1 MSIEDLTD
9 LEQINKSYNE
19 NKSENEDEDVKINEE
34 KKNENN
40 DENELK
46 ENNDSKKDENEK
58 EEVTTNEINENIQ
71 SNQIQKKEKP
81 KKEDKS
87 NQTFDS
93 KEQQIEYLQRQID
106 ELTKENNN
114 LKNINEKNEKQIED
128 DKLLLISKEEV
139 ETIFENAKSQNII
152 ELENKINTMKSMVKE
167 LNQEFEN
174 QIKKKDDKF
183 KEKTQS
189 IIKQLDEYNKKESNY
204 INQIETLNNQLKD
217 YQNQVNN
224 YIKERTTMEDI
235 IIRQEEKL
243 NILVDKVNKV
253 EEVIKRKN
261 RILKEN
267 EAYAIELIKIVEQQ
281 KTQINQFKNNNRLY
295 EKNYYPNNYSNY
307 SNFNHYKSKTNNL
320 NLDYD
325 DKTNFNYQSMDN
337 IHEDKNVV
345 LPLINNSYNK
355 PNLID
360 YNKDKVIM
368 ENDEMQQNE
377 KNLEEFKNMMD
388 QLIDD
393 IEK

>member
-46 ENNDSKKDENEK
+46 ENNDSKKDEKEN

-71 SNQIQKKEKP
+71 
-81 KKEDKS
+81 S

-243 NILVDKVNKV
+243 NVLVNKLNQV
-253 EEVIKRKN
+253 EDLIKRKN
-261 RILKEN
+261 RLLKEN

-281 KTQINQFKNNNRLY
+281 KTQINQYKISNRVIDRNTFSTNNIYPKVTQFKNNNNLDNE
-295 EKNYYPNNYSNY
+295 EKSNY
-307 SNFNHYKSKTNNL
+307 
-320 NLDYD
+320 
-325 DKTNFNYQSMDN
+325 NYIPNDN
-337 IHEDKNVV
+337 DIKEKGVV
-345 LPLINNSYNK
+345 LPVINTFNNINVINE
-355 PNLID
+355 NLNED
-360 YNKDKVIM
+360 LN
-368 ENDEMQQNE
+368 NE
-377 KNLEEFKNMMD
+377 KREDDKNEQKIEEFKNMMD

-393 IEK
+393 IDN

>member
-1 MSIEDLTD
+1 MALRHVFAEEREGRVGGFGAL
-9 LEQINKSYNE
+9 YPAV
-19 NKSENEDEDVKINEE
+19 DEP
-34 KKNENN
+34 
-40 DENELK
+40 
-46 ENNDSKKDENEK
+46 
-58 EEVTTNEINENIQ
+58 EVRCRLGHGRIFV
-71 SNQIQKKEKP
+71 QIQP
-81 KKEDKS
+81 QKEDKS
-87 NQTFDS
+87 FQTFES
-93 KEQQIEYLQRQID
+93 KEKQIEYLQQQL
-106 ELTKENNN
+106 EEQNKL
-114 LKNINEKNEKQIED
+114 INELKDKNEKLEIKLKNEEIELGS
-128 DKLLLISKEEV
+128 KLEV
-139 ETIFENAKSQNII
+139 ETIFSNAKNQNVH
-152 ELENKINTMKSMVKE
+152 ELENKILYMKTMVKE

-174 QIKKKDDKF
+174 QLKKKDQRF
-183 KEKTQS
+183 KEKTQL
-189 IIKQLDEYNKKESNY
+189 ILKQLEDYSNKENNY
-204 INQIETLNNQLKD
+204 INQIEILNAQSKNYQIQL
-217 YQNQVNN
+217 NN
-224 YIKERTTMEDI
+224 YIRERTTMEDI

-368 ENDEMQQNE
+368 ENDEIQQNE